1 MNKSNLS
8 ERILDLAGL
17 YETDKEF
24 LEECGITNPAFLSNI
39 KKGANKN
46 PGANYIAKIVEGT
59 GCSAKWL
66 LLGQGDMFEDTDP
79 ISTNGKSVSKD
90 ILRGLELIQRI
101 ELKKDELKD
110 VPIPK
115 DIQKKIDQLLL
126 TILQRR
132 LEG

>member
-8 ERILDLAGL
+8 ERILGLARL

-24 LEECGITNPAFLSNI
+24 LETCGITNPAFLSNI

-90 ILRGLELIQRI
+90 IVRGLELIQRI

>member
-1 MNKSNLS
+1 MP
-8 ERILDLAGL
+8 ERILELARL

-24 LEECGITNPAFLSNI
+24 LEICRITNPAFLSNI

-66 LLGQGDMFEDTDP
+66 LLGKGDMFEDTDP
-79 ISTNGKSVSKD
+79 ISTNGKPVSKD

-126 TILQRR
+126 TILQHR

>member
-8 ERILDLAGL
+8 ERILELARL

-24 LEECGITNPAFLSNI
+24 LEICGITNPAFLSNI

-126 TILQRR
+126 TILQHR

>member
-8 ERILDLAGL
+8 ERILELSGL